1 MDQKLLLPPA
11 YSPTTEELKSPVGQ
25 LPTRLAPIFTAPR
38 KSCEHDRS
46 RGGLCRTIV
55 LCVLALAICAGF
67 VLLYFQMKDLQRQ
80 VQELQ
85 LQVEEGS
92 DWQFDQYGTPS
103 EQGNNDEC
111 MSFLRKPYGTT
122 KVDHAHHPC
131 SHGVAMATKSST
143 TKSNSITVKAVHAWF
158 SSRMASLIEQ
168 VLVCVLGLLSGLRS
182 SERRSINGNHG
193 NGGPRRRLFRP
204 MQVGDPTAHVVP
216 LASSQPQSH
225 MYPASAWFVWTDQES
240 NSHASI
246 PLRMNKFLIAPHAG
260 YYYIYAQV
268 TIETC
273 NNNTLGRG
281 HSLYVKTHCGRQIEK
296 KLTQTSP
303 AFNMLRTC
311 TYDSSYTGGVYYLEA
326 SDHVGV
332 KPFVPLGFAESR
344 LHLTEDNSYF
354 GMIQLSKFERGTRG
368 DCNLQIP
375 QF

>member
-25 LPTRLAPIFTAPR
+25 LPTRLAPIFTTPQ

-67 VLLYFQMKDLQRQ
+67 VLLYFQMKDLQHQ

-92 DWQFDQYGTPS
+92 DIQFDEHETPPD
-103 EQGNNDEC
+103 QGNHDETPDPDKAD
-111 MSFLRKPYGTT
+111 SDG
-122 KVDHAHHPC
+122 
-131 SHGVAMATKSST
+131 
-143 TKSNSITVKAVHAWF
+143 SIHYKEHT
-158 SSRMASLIEQ
+158 R
-168 VLVCVLGLLSGLRS
+168 
-182 SERRSINGNHG
+182 ERRSINGHHG
-193 NGGPRRRLFRP
+193 NGGSRRRLPRP
-204 MQVGDPTAHVVP
+204 MQVGDPSAHVVP

-240 NSHASI
+240 YSHASI

-260 YYYIYAQV
+260 YYFIYAQV

-296 KLTQTSP
+296 RLTHTQTSP
-303 AFNMLRTC
+303 AFNTLHIC

-326 SDHVGV
+326 NDHIGV
-332 KPFVPLGFAESR
+332 KPFVPLGLAESR

-368 DCNLQIP
+368 DCSLQIP